1 MTILLVILILFALII
16 VHELG
21 HFITAKICRVKV
33 LEFGV
38 GYPPTALRLGKIA
51 ETEYTLNWIPF
62 GGFVRLFGD
71 EGEGQ
76 RGAGSFA
83 DASRGAQAA
92 ILFAGVLMNF
102 LVGWLLFTSAYALG
116 IPRIAENPGPGVHL
130 FVSQV
135 VPGSPADSAGI
146 HAWDEILGMAD
157 ESGATPQTLTPEAIK
172 EYVSARGGKRI
183 DLTFARSGAT
193 STVTM
198 IPANAVIPDAAGQ
211 AGVGINLTL
220 VSSGSMTFAEA
231 AGVAFRA
238 SWHAF
243 LSVGKSVWTII
254 SGALTGSVHIQ
265 EIVGPVGLV
274 AVVGEASHAG
284 LAQLLALAGFIS
296 INLAVINLVPIPAL
310 DGGRLLIIIGIEA
323 MLRRS
328 LSKIVIHAL
337 NTIGVAAII
346 FLMIAVTYQDIARL
360 VT

>member
-21 HFITAKICRVKV
+21 HFIIAKICLVKV

-38 GYPPTALRLGKIA
+38 GYPPTALRLGKIGD
-51 ETEYTLNWIPF
+51 TEYTLNWIPF

-76 RGAGSFA
+76 RGEGSFA
-83 DASRGAQAA
+83 DASRGKQAV

-102 LVGWLLFTSAYALG
+102 LAGWLLFTGGYALG
-116 IPRIAENPGPGVHL
+116 IPRLAEAPGPGVHL
-130 FVSQV
+130 YISQV
-135 VPGSPADSAGI
+135 IPGSPADSAGI
-146 HAWDEILGMAD
+146 HAWDEILGMED
-157 ESGATPQTLTPEAIK
+157 ESGATPQALTPGAIK
-172 EYVSARGGKRI
+172 EYVSARGGERI
-183 DLTFARSGAT
+183 ILTFVRNDAT
-193 STVTM
+193 STAAM
-198 IPANAVIPDAAGQ
+198 IPANAVIPEAAGQ
-211 AGVGINLTL
+211 AGIGINLAL

-231 AGVAFRA
+231 AKTAFSA

-243 LSVGKSVWTII
+243 LSVGKSIWIII
-254 SGALTGSVHIQ
+254 SGVLTGSANIQ

-274 AVVGEASHAG
+274 AVVGEASSAG

-310 DGGRLLIIIGIEA
+310 DGGRLLIIGIEA

-328 LSKIVIHAL
+328 LSKVVIHAL
-337 NTIGVAAII
+337 NTVGVAAIL

-360 VT
+360 LA